1 VLHEP
6 NSSKAR
12 PGRLRMADLGAS
24 GEIRA
29 TLVDRAADAIV
40 AEPTGWEADL
50 IVLGT
55 PRCGNGQEWPAPC
68 RREAARRSPVL
79 NSAARL
85 LVSWAPRC
93 S

>member
-29 TLVDRAADAIV
+29 ALVDRAADAIV
-40 AEPTGWEADL
+40 AEATGWEADL

-55 PRCGNGQEWPAPC
+55 PRRGNGQEWPAPC
-68 RREAARRSPVL
+68 RREQHAGHRS
-79 NSAARL
+79 
-85 LVSWAPRC
+85 
-93 S
+93 